1 MAGEAHAGLGHGV
14 PFLLPGRAVCPA
26 PGTGGRWT
34 PWPAERAPGQAVEP
48 TKSAIDQIA
57 ERARLG
63 CRVGWRAACGW
74 GMGMPAPSGQIL
86 HPGRGGRTRLRP
98 RELLAARLRAPTL
111 ALLQETHRL
120 RRFLAGSHHT
130 GLATASALTRSF
142 SSRTPTSRKLAA
154 SKSSPRASS
163 TGRSSSSVWPPP
175 PERPDGVGE
184 LLTVALQ
191 PTPLEPVEAGMHLG
205 VAPARIAEAA

>member
-1 MAGEAHAGLGHGV
+1 MVCPSCCLAGRSTLPLEPGDGGHRGMPREHRGKRWSQRSRPSIKLPIGLGSGAGLVGGPLAAGGWACQH
-14 PFLLPGRAVCPA
+14 RPA
-26 PGTGGRWT
+26 RSST
-34 PWPAERAPGQAVEP
+34 
-48 TKSAIDQIA
+48 
-57 ERARLG
+57 
-63 CRVGWRAACGW
+63 
-74 GMGMPAPSGQIL
+74 
-86 HPGRGGRTRLRP
+86 PGRGGRTRLRP

-111 ALLQETHRL
+111 APLQETHRL

-130 GLATASALTRSF
+130 GLATASALTRSLC
-142 SSRTPTSRKLAA
+142 SRTPTSRKLAA